1 MITMIL
7 LVLLLTLIDNLM
19 LSLEYNQ
26 GSQNVLYVVLLSSVF
41 ELQMLSP
48 VLTSEVPV
56 AFLC

>member
-1 MITMIL
+1 MITMML

>member
-1 MITMIL
+1 MITMML

-41 ELQMLSP
+41 ELQMLSA

>member
-1 MITMIL
+1 MITMML

-48 VLTSEVPV
+48 VLTSEIPV